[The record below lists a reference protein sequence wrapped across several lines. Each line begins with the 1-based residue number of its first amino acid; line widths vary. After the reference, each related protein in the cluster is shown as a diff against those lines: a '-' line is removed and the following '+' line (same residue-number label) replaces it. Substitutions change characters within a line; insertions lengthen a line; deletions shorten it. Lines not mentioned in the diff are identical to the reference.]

1 MIGAGARTTL
11 PRDGYTVP
19 VSRPRTGSR
28 AASVAADATAPSKP
42 PGSAIA
48 LFLAGLLFAIMAIMM
63 LEQSA
68 RWLLTRATHDGFVR
82 DQFQIDSLRDGVG
95 DGGFAYDGRIVSSGE
110 QIHSTETLIVP
121 LERLRALD
129 EARKIPG
136 AREPVWY
143 LPKQARWAGLD
154 PTVRF
159 RIQAPD
165 IFETDASVWT
175 IVNIVFVFAATWLI
189 RAGVRR
195 VKQGPTA
202 GRAAA
207 PK

>member
-1 MIGAGARTTL
+1 MIAAGARTTL
-11 PRDGYTVP
+11 PCDGYTVP

-28 AASVAADATAPSKP
+28 AASVAADPAVPAKP

-68 RWLLTRATHDGFVR
+68 RWLLTQAARDGFVR

-95 DGGFAYDGRIVSSGE
+95 KGGFALDGRIVSSGE
-110 QIHSTETLIVP
+110 LIHSTETLIVP

-129 EARKIPG
+129 EAKKIPG

-143 LPKQARWAGLD
+143 LPKHAKWAGLD

-159 RIQAPD
+159 RIQAPE

-175 IVNIVFVFAATWLI
+175 IVNVVFVFIAAWLI
-189 RAGVRR
+189 RKAS
-195 VKQGPTA
+195 
-202 GRAAA
+202 AA
-207 PK
+207 